1 MPGKKSVNLSPRE
14 KDKALTEK
22 QVKRRCGPQ
31 LEQCRV
37 AKKRTALTLEKKR
50 EVVKYKEE
58 NPRASVRAIANKF
71 GVGKTQIAIIIR

>member
-14 KDKALTEK
+14 KDKVLKEK
-22 QVKRRCGPQ
+22 KDKQKWGSQ
-31 LEQCRV
+31 LEQSRV
-37 AKKRTALTLEKKR
+37 GKRRTVLTLEKKR

-71 GVGKTQIAIIIR
+71 GVGKTQIAIVIR